1 MSIRFSVAATSAEAR
16 DEDVLID
23 AHHISTDR
31 EWFEHPIRSHRLRIG
46 HSLHLLAHVAL
57 GFKLHRGARDELCV
71 NVSHDDP
78 GACHALELVSVITT
92 APAGDELPGAITLDE
107 AGDAVEC
114 DVVRIR
120 PGESAPITLLRADV
134 LVIREVPME
143 VPHG

>member
-1 MSIRFSVAATSAEAR
+1 MSIRFSVAVTSDEAQ

-31 EWFEHPIRSHRLRIG
+31 EWFEHPIRSHHLRIG
-46 HSLHLLAHVAL
+46 QSLHLLAHVAL
-57 GFKLHRGARDELCV
+57 GFKLHRGPREMLCV

-78 GACHALELVSVITT
+78 GASHALELVSVITV

-114 DVVRIR
+114 DAVRIR
-120 PGESAPITLLRADV
+120 PGCSAPITLLRANV

>member
-1 MSIRFSVAATSAEAR
+1 MSIRFSVVASSAEAQ

-31 EWFEHPIRSHRLRIG
+31 EWFEHPIRTHRLRIG

-57 GFKLHRGARDELCV
+57 GFKLHRGARDELCI

-78 GACHALELVSVITT
+78 GASHALQLVSVITA

-114 DVVRIR
+114 DAVTVR
-120 PGESAPITLLRADV
+120 PGGSAPITLLRANV
-134 LVIREVPME
+134 LVIREVPVE
-143 VPHG
+143 VRHG

>member
-1 MSIRFSVAATSAEAR
+1 MSIRFSVAVTSAEAR

-71 NVSHDDP
+71 NVSHHDP
-78 GACHALELVSVITT
+78 GASHALELVSVTPRPRPAT
-92 APAGDELPGAITLDE
+92 SCPAPSCWTRLATRWNATWC
-107 AGDAVEC
+107 A
-114 DVVRIR
+114 
-120 PGESAPITLLRADV
+120 SARA
-134 LVIREVPME
+134 RAPPSPCYGPMCW
-143 VPHG
+143 

>member
-1 MSIRFSVAATSAEAR
+1 MSIRFSVVAASAAAP

-31 EWFEHPIRSHRLRIG
+31 EWFEHPIRTHRLRIG
-46 HSLHLLAHVAL
+46 GKVELLAHVAL
-57 GFKLHRGARDELCV
+57 GFMLHRGARDELCV

-78 GACHALELVSVITT
+78 GASHALELVSVITA
-92 APAGDELPGAITLDE
+92 APAATELPGAITLDE

-114 DVVRIR
+114 DVVTVP
-120 PGESAPITLLRADV
+120 PGGSAPVTLLRANV
-134 LVIREVPME
+134 LVIREVPVE